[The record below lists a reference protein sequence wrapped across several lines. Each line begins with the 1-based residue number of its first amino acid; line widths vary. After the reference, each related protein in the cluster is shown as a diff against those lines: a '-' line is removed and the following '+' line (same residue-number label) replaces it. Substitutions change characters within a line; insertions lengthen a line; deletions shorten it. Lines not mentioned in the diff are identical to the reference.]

1 MTDSLAAGS
10 AQILEL
16 LTYIEQV
23 EKLKTKPAFTVP
35 TEHFVAYQHELQ
47 RLPELEFNLQSNGDD
62 IWLRI
67 PRLQEIPAPD
77 IDDAL
82 RPWVSLSKT
91 PEKTPTLRT
100 ELIQQDNQGG
110 EVKTLLSEHP
120 EIQEA
125 FDWYVEYQWEPW
137 ATAEQPRRQTMAR
150 YHRLFTLYQSI
161 ALEGAET
168 ALELVWGIGYASWKK
183 EGYATAVRNPLLLQI
198 CEVTLNEKT
207 FDLEIRPRD
216 VEPRLNA
223 DCYAEMGI
231 TGVQQLE
238 SFWRSALASAANRI
252 NPFEIS
258 TYEPI
263 LKAAV
268 GYLDPSGSYHFRE
281 KDLSLPAPGE
291 RLSITNTWV
300 LFGRKRSGDVFLED
314 IRRLKSRVEEAKALP
329 SVVRS
334 FVEHGGTEVRVRPE
348 QPYRG
353 LSTSDPG
360 SGAMELYFPMPYNDE
375 QVAIVQKLHANDG
388 VVVQGPP
395 GTGKT
400 HTIANVICHYLAQGK
415 RVLVTAKSETALA
428 VLQEK
433 LPDRIRPLCVALLSD
448 ERDGMKQFE
457 HSIQTIAT
465 NVASLSPSRSNAN
478 IEAAEQ
484 RVNQLHAQ
492 ISNVDRSIAKHA
504 SSHMTSYPFQGRT
517 VSPEDMAK
525 FVLEQADENQWL
537 DDDLPEGTDSLEKL
551 TVGDINALREAR
563 MRIGEDVSYVGHTIP
578 APDAF
583 PDWMDLLRLHRDVV
597 QAKLIDTSVKQ
608 GGTLALANSSLEVFE
623 KAQALVSFLAERK
636 ELQTKL
642 QTTRTSWFELFSRR
656 FADLPPDHPAIVA
669 LMSVCSDL
677 QNLEKTRTGLIADA
691 IVVPDQAERHEPFC
705 VALERLVAGKSAFFI
720 PLGQG
725 EARKLISAVTITG
738 RPPKAKEEW
747 TKVQSVIAWRKSAQ
761 SVLARWNA
769 LEGEFGLEHLP
780 ENVDTAFRLAYSGQ
794 VIISTCHQLSTKYD
808 SLLHP
813 RLAEVFGQPT
823 ADQLWDGGE
832 PFITKIAAS
841 LKAHVEKSRL
851 SYAMKR
857 VQELLQRLERHAG
870 IVVNNIWAFFRD
882 SLGQT
887 NADEDTMEKRWS
899 ELHNELVRLDKL
911 KLDLDEINSITTRI
925 AAAGAPKWANR
936 LRTIP
941 ASTNL
946 DPQTPIKWREAWT
959 WRQAVMFLDKIDG
972 HERLRR
978 LFQDRRQLTTSL
990 ARSYQ
995 ELVAEKTWLEVFNKS
1010 PDAVR
1015 QALQAY
1021 LNALQAMGAG
1031 TGVRAIRHRKT
1042 AREAMQR
1049 AYMAV
1054 PCWVL
1059 PHWRVS
1065 EAIPPEIGLFDLVVV
1080 DEASQSDI
1088 WAFPSLLRGKKVL
1101 VVGDDKQVSPSAVG
1115 IAEEKVKDLVK
1126 RFLAN
1131 QPHGSEM
1138 TPDKSIYDLARVVFA
1153 GNSVMLQEHF
1163 RCVPA
1168 IIEFS
1173 NREFYQNQIRPL
1185 RVPSSSERLDPP
1197 LIDVFVKGG
1206 YCNSKDINEPEA
1218 KAIVDEIEKII
1229 GDPLLAG
1236 RTIGVVTLK
1245 GHAQAAHIYDLV
1257 SRKLSQADVLK
1268 RKISIGPP
1276 PVFQGRERDIMI
1288 ISMVIG
1294 SQDRAAA
1301 NKADMRQ
1308 RFNVAL
1314 SRARDRMYLFR
1325 SVSESDFADDT
1336 LNGRIL
1342 SHFKQ
1347 PFHQDVKKVQSLRER
1362 CESGFEF
1369 EMFDELTRRGYR
1381 VEPQVPC
1388 GGYRIDF
1395 VVEGSEGRRLA
1406 IECDGDRYHGPGRW
1420 QEDMTRQRVLE
1431 RAGWTFWRCFAS
1443 TFVRRRAEVMAD
1455 LVATLQQLGIEPLG
1469 AESVDNSVWVQFK
1482 EVDPYNVE
1490 QTEQEVA

>member
-10 AQILEL
+10 AQVLEL

-67 PRLQEIPAPD
+67 PRLQEIAAPD
-77 IDDAL
+77 VDDAL
-82 RPWVSLSKT
+82 KPWISLPKT
-91 PEKTPTLRT
+91 PDKTPTLRT
-100 ELIQQDNQGG
+100 ELIIQDPQRG
-110 EVKTLLSEHP
+110 EITEQLSNHP

-137 ATAEQPRRQTMAR
+137 ATAEQPRRQTMVR
-150 YHRLFTLYQSI
+150 YHKLFTLYQAI

-168 ALELVWGIGYASWKK
+168 ALELVWGIGYAAWKK
-183 EGYATAVRNPLLLQI
+183 EGYATAVRNPVLLQI
-198 CEVTLNEKT
+198 CEVTLNEKN

-231 TGVQQLE
+231 SGVQQLE
-238 SFWRSALASAANRI
+238 SFWRSSLASAATRI

-258 TYEPI
+258 TYDGI

-268 GYLDPSGSYHFRE
+268 GYLDPSGAYHVRD
-281 KDLSLPAPGE
+281 KDLSLPSPGE

-314 IRRLKSRVEEAKALP
+314 IRRLKTKVEEAKDLP

-334 FVEHGGTEVRVRPE
+334 FVEHGGSEVRVRPE

-353 LSTSDPG
+353 LSTSDAG
-360 SGAMELYFPMPYNDE
+360 SSAMELYFPMPYNDE
-375 QVAIVQKLHANDG
+375 QVQIVQKLHANDG

-465 NVASLSPSRSNAN
+465 NVASLSPSRSKAN

-492 ISNVDRSIAKHA
+492 ISHVDRTIATHA
-504 SSHMTSYPFQGRT
+504 SSHMESYSFQGRT

-525 FVLEQADENQWL
+525 SVLEQADECQWL

-551 TVGDINALREAR
+551 SVADINALRDAR
-563 MRIGEDVSYVGHTIP
+563 MRIGEDISYVGCTIP
-578 APDAF
+578 TPDAF

-597 QAKLIDTSVKQ
+597 QAKMIDTSVKQ
-608 GGTLALANSSLEVFE
+608 GGTLALANSSLEIFE
-623 KAQALVSFLAERK
+623 KAQKLVTFLAERK

-642 QTTRTSWFELFSRR
+642 QSTRTSWSELFTWRYS
-656 FADLPPDHPAIVA
+656 DLPPDHPAVSTLI
-669 LMSVCSDL
+669 SVCSDL
-677 QNLEKTRTGLIADA
+677 KALEAARTEMIAHA
-691 IVVPDQAERHEPFC
+691 IVVPDLAERNEPFC
-705 VALERLVAGKSAFFI
+705 AALDRLVAGKSAFLLPF
-720 PLGQG
+720 GQG
-725 EARKLISAVTITG
+725 VARKLIGAVTLAG
-738 RPPKAKEEW
+738 RAPTKAEEW
-747 TKVQSVIAWRKSAQ
+747 KKVQSVVSWRKEAQ

-769 LEGEFGLEHLP
+769 LASDFGLEMLPDSVDVGFRQAYIGQTIITNTHL
-780 ENVDTAFRLAYSGQ
+780 
-794 VIISTCHQLSTKYD
+794 LSTKYD
-808 SLLHP
+808 TPLHS
-813 RLAEVFGQPT
+813 RLSEVFGEST
-823 ADQLWDGGE
+823 ADQMWDGGE
-832 PFITKIAAS
+832 TFIEKIATS

-857 VQELLQRLERHAG
+857 VQELLQRLEPHAG
-870 IVVNNIWAFFRD
+870 IVVDNIRAFFRD
-882 SLGQT
+882 TLGQP
-887 NADEDTMEKRWS
+887 NADEDAMEKRWS
-899 ELHNELVRLDKL
+899 ELHAELLRLEKL
-911 KLDLDEINSITTRI
+911 KADLQEIESTTNRI
-925 AAAGAPKWANR
+925 SAAGAPKWASR
-936 LRTIP
+936 LRTIH
-941 ASTNL
+941 ASANVDTH
-946 DPQTPIKWREAWT
+946 TPVKWREAWT

-972 HERLRR
+972 HERLRK

-995 ELVAEKTWLEVFNKS
+995 DLVAEKTWLEVFKSS

-1021 LNALQAMGAG
+1021 LNAVQAMGAG
-1031 TGVRAIRHRKT
+1031 TGVRAARQRKA
-1042 AREAMQR
+1042 ARSAMQR
-1049 AYMAV
+1049 AHPAV

-1065 EAIPPEIGLFDLVVV
+1065 ETIPPEIGLFDLVVI

-1088 WAFPSLLRGKKVL
+1088 WALPSLLRGKKVL
-1101 VVGDDKQVSPSAVG
+1101 VVGDHKQVSPSAVG
-1115 IAEEKVKDLVK
+1115 IAEEKIKDLVA
-1126 RFLAN
+1126 RFLVN
-1131 QPHGSEM
+1131 QPHGDQM

-1153 GNSVMLQEHF
+1153 GNSVMLKEHF

-1168 IIEFS
+1168 IIEYS
-1173 NREFYQNQIRPL
+1173 NREFYEGEIRPL
-1185 RVPSSSERLDPP
+1185 RVPKANERLDPP

-1206 YCNSKDINEPEA
+1206 YRNGDINDPEA
-1218 KAIVDEIEKII
+1218 KAIVDELEAILA
-1229 GDPLLAG
+1229 DPLLAG
-1236 RTIGVVTLK
+1236 RSIGIVTLQ
-1245 GHAQAAHIYDLV
+1245 GNMQAAHINDLV
-1257 SRKLSQADVLK
+1257 SERIAPADIVA

-1288 ISMVIG
+1288 VSMVIG
-1294 SQDRAAA
+1294 PGDRGAA
-1301 NKADMRQ
+1301 NRADIHQ

-1325 SVSESDFADDT
+1325 SVSESDFDPKT
-1336 LNGRIL
+1336 LNGRLL
-1342 SHFKQ
+1342 SHFRQ
-1347 PFHQDVKKVQSLRER
+1347 PFHQDIKKVQSLRER
-1362 CESGFEF
+1362 CESGFEV
-1369 EMFDELTRRGYR
+1369 EMFDELTKRGYR

-1406 IECDGDRYHGPGRW
+1406 IECDGDRYHGPAQW
-1420 QEDMTRQRVLE
+1420 QDDMTRQRVLE

-1443 TFVRRRAEVMAD
+1443 TFVRRRTEVMAD

-1482 EVDPYNVE
+1482 EVDPYNVQ